1 MTEKEKRERRKR
13 YKNATPEQKSNY
25 AKYQKENFKN
35 IAASF
40 ARTEAEAIAAEYA
53 AQKVTPAQIMRAA
66 WYRLRHNPAEAEAIR
81 QDAEAAR
88 TEYAAQSATTAAEQP
103 AAPADPAPAD
113 SPKE

>member
-40 ARTEAEAIAAEYA
+40 GRTEAETIAAEYA

-66 WYRLRHNPAEAEAIR
+66 WYRLRHTPAEAEAIR

-103 AAPADPAPAD
+103 AEHPAD

>member
-66 WYRLRHNPAEAEAIR
+66 WYRIRHNPAEAEAIR
-81 QDAEAAR
+81 QDAENAR
-88 TEYAAQSATTAAEQP
+88 TEYAAQGATTPAER
-103 AAPADPAPAD
+103 PADPAPAD
-113 SPKE
+113 SPEE